1 MAVTIPDLQINNSS
15 YTDLY
20 ASTGISVG
28 TKLVIQNKSSVGAYL
43 QIKAFQPASN
53 SQDGIFLE
61 AFKFYIVDAGEV
73 GCWVKGM
80 TKLCVQEI
88 V

>member
-1 MAVTIPDLQINNSS
+1 MAVTIPDLQINNTT
-15 YTDLY
+15 YMDLY
-20 ASTGISVG
+20 AATGISVG
-28 TKLVIQNKSSVGAYL
+28 TKLVIQNKTSVGAYL

-61 AFKFYIVDAGEV
+61 AYKFYIVDSGEV

-80 TKLCVQEI
+80 TKLCIQEI